1 MNWLLILFGS
11 KKLDNLCKDLVTKQ
25 ETLAKTVVSKA
36 ILTHVTDIAV
46 DEPSRIIWDVYKN
59 YAYDSDNS
67 TDENKYISYVRSIP

>member
-25 ETLAKTVVSKA
+25 EALAKTVVSKA

-46 DEPSRIIWDVYKN
+46 DEPSRII
-59 YAYDSDNS
+59 
-67 TDENKYISYVRSIP
+67 